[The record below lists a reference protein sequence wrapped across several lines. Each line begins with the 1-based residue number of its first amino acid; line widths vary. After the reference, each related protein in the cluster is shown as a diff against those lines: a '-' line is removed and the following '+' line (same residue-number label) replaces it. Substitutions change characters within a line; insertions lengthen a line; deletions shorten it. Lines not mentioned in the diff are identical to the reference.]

1 VNDSPPPAEP
11 TLTQLLGG
19 LVSDAKALL
28 RQEVALAK
36 HEVHAELHK
45 TKMARVSLSLG
56 LGLAALD
63 GMLLYLGKHT
73 ITHIDMLPQQ
83 TIETMKENVKWIR
96 GKMISDKR

>member
-36 HEVHAELHK
+36 HEVHRA
-45 TKMARVSLSLG
+45 
-56 LGLAALD
+56 
-63 GMLLYLGKHT
+63 
-73 ITHIDMLPQQ
+73 
-83 TIETMKENVKWIR
+83 
-96 GKMISDKR
+96 